1 MLLGNVCISAMVAYL
16 LGRNKR
22 FRQYIMAPLN
32 LQSAGVF
39 TVVCSL
45 LAIISSYYGTR
56 INGALASTRIV
67 GVLMGGIIG
76 GPWVGMATG
85 IIGGLHRYSLGGF
98 TAFSCGL
105 ATFLAGIMAGLVRSR
120 YPFDKMNWKIAAGIA
135 LLAEIIQKSLTLILA
150 KPFEQA
156 LAFEKAAALPTT
168 AVTIIGTVLFVLIL
182 QDMEKQYEMAGASA
196 AQIAMRIANE
206 TMPYLRKGLDMESAQ
221 KAADLYLDNVR
232 GQAGGSGFGQ
242 NPGGFR

>member
-22 FRQYIMAPLN
+22 FRQYIMAPLT
-32 LQSAGVF
+32 LQSAVVF

-120 YPFDKMNWKIAAGIA
+120 YPFEKMNWKIAAGIA
-135 LLAEIIQKSLTLILA
+135 LFAEVIQKSLTLILA
-150 KPFEQA
+150 KPSNRPWP
-156 LAFEKAAALPTT
+156 LKRRRPCRRRRSPS
-168 AVTIIGTVLFVLIL
+168 
-182 QDMEKQYEMAGASA
+182 SA
-196 AQIAMRIANE
+196 RC
-206 TMPYLRKGLDMESAQ
+206 S
-221 KAADLYLDNVR
+221 
-232 GQAGGSGFGQ
+232 SS
-242 NPGGFR
+242 